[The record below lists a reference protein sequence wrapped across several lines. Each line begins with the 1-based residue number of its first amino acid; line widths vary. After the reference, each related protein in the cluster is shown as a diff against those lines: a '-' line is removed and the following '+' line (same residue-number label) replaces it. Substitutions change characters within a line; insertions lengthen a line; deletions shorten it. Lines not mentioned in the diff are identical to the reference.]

1 MAGLT
6 SNDPSGLQVM
16 GLLGGLNLMQPNA
29 AAAAAMMPP
38 QDTAA
43 AVEAAAAAAAA
54 SSAAAAAAAA
64 AAVGVPAAPRS
75 RAALRQHLLQEYERA
90 GLTRRLTSVDL
101 QVCERESCVL
111 CAHSACV
118 DLGCCLLG
126 RAGRCMTAALPADAC
141 IFWVRRLLKRRLL
154 I

>member
-6 SNDPSGLQVM
+6 SNDTSGLHVM

-29 AAAAAMMPP
+29 AAAAALMPP

-90 GLTRRLTSVDL
+90 GLTRRLTSLDL
-101 QVCERESCVL
+101 QVRV
-111 CAHSACV
+111 
-118 DLGCCLLG
+118 
-126 RAGRCMTAALPADAC
+126 
-141 IFWVRRLLKRRLL
+141 
-154 I
+154 